1 MGAVPL
7 DPFAFRASARL
18 DLGLVAACL
27 PEKIV
32 KSSVRFGDFGKDT
45 QEAVRRFQ
53 ADKKLTV
60 DGIAGS
66 ETLAVFKKQY
76 AVATVQCRAGGT
88 ALTAQGLLWMS
99 TTA

>member
-1 MGAVPL
+1 MSGRSDAGIGPVPSRQCA
-7 DPFAFRASARL
+7 D
-18 DLGLVAACL
+18 
-27 PEKIV
+27 
-32 KSSVRFGDFGKDT
+32 GDFGKDT

-60 DGIAGS
+60 DSIAGL
-66 ETLAVFKKQY
+66 ETLAVFKKQH
-76 AVATVQCRAGGT
+76 AVATVQCRTGGT